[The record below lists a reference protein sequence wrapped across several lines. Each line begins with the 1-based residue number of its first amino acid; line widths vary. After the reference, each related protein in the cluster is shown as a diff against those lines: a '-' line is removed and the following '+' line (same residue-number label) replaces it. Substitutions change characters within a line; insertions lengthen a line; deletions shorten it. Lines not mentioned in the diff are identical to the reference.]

1 MTEAEWL
8 ACTDSDALFDHL
20 TFRKVSPRKK
30 RLLACGCCRLI
41 WDQLEER
48 SRAAVAVSER
58 FADGYAD
65 LWELVRAAAR
75 ATRVWEESERRL
87 HEWDRGRTIHSHPR
101 TPEEAANASQWH
113 GLFHATQAAGA
124 ARYASSVQMDRQ
136 GEHPLDEDD
145 EIDLAF
151 NRNAR
156 MAHYWQGPRSASTAA
171 FFAQRGRPVEWPTL
185 PLLRDVFDN
194 PFRQPNVDSA
204 WLAWN
209 GGMVVNLARAI
220 YDAGRFT
227 DLPILADAL
236 EEAGGGDETIL
247 AHCRGPGP
255 HVRGCWVVDLVLG
268 KE

>member
-20 TFRKVSPRKK
+20 THCAVSPRKK

-41 WDQLEER
+41 WDLLDEH

-58 FADGYAD
+58 FADDYAD
-65 LWELVRAAAR
+65 LLELERAAAL
-75 ATRVWEESERRL
+75 ATHVWEECERRL
-87 HEWDRGRTIHSHPR
+87 QEWGRGRTIQSHPR
-101 TPEEAANASQWH
+101 TPEEEALASQWH
-113 GLFHATQAAGA
+113 ALFHATRAAEA
-124 ARYASSVQMDRQ
+124 AMYASGVQMDRQ
-136 GEHPLDEDD
+136 AEHPLDEDD
-145 EIDLAF
+145 EINLTF

-156 MAHYWQGPRSASTAA
+156 MAYYWQGPRSAGTAA
-171 FFAQRGRPVEWPTL
+171 FFAQRGRPAEWPTL
-185 PLLRDVFDN
+185 PLLRDVFGN

-209 GGMVVNLARAI
+209 GGMVINLARAI

-236 EEAGGGDETIL
+236 EEAGGGDEAIL